1 MDRGFSIQ
9 PDENIFE
16 DHDISSEEPSQDYLS
31 AQKDIEFFKHSRKFP
46 PEINSIFEHLLRENG
61 LTDAVP
67 VSRDNIQMLP
77 LLVNLLN
84 LSAKEIDPYWYEHK
98 PRMIMFMMGVY
109 PSTFES
115 NGVVYANTPFGQI
128 SSVGIYGAVIMIIHS
143 FIDGFGIGVAF
154 SISSAVGLSVA
165 LAVISHNIS
174 DGVNT
179 TSTLLKNKVSD
190 LNTKIILTTNVLAP
204 LLGVIS
210 SFFFNLSSKFVLLYL
225 AFFSG
230 SILYLAISDIL
241 PHAHSDLKNKTPLL
255 ATLFGIVFIFV
266 ITLVVP
272 HS

>member
-16 DHDISSEEPSQDYLS
+16 DHNINPEEPSPDYLS

-128 SSVGIYGAVIMIIHS
+128 SFHVFNEESIVAQEHSEVGS
-143 FIDGFGIGVAF
+143 EQR
-154 SISSAVGLSVA
+154 
-165 LAVISHNIS
+165 
-174 DGVNT
+174 VNPT
-179 TSTLLKNKVSD
+179 DFDSQMK
-190 LNTKIILTTNVLAP
+190 AP
-204 LLGVIS
+204 ELI
-210 SFFFNLSSKFVLLYL
+210 K
-225 AFFSG
+225 
-230 SILYLAISDIL
+230 
-241 PHAHSDLKNKTPLL
+241 
-255 ATLFGIVFIFV
+255 VFIEEHIGQNKSDV
-266 ITLVVP
+266 GR
-272 HS
+272 